1 MEAPRR
7 PSSADPLA
15 YLLSLEK
22 YGIKLG
28 LSNIRTLTA
37 ALDYPE
43 HAFTSILVAGTNGK
57 GSVAAMLERGLRAAG
72 YRTGLYTSPHLV
84 DLAERIAIDGQPV
97 DGATLAAAAHE
108 LRGTVDTLFCAG
120 RLAAPPTFFEATTTM
135 ALSMFRTAR
144 VRVAVLEVGMGGR
157 FDATNVVTPVAVAV
171 PTIDLD
177 HQQFLGT
184 TIEAI
189 AFEKAGVISEGAIVV
204 TGETKP
210 AARDVLYRAAEQR
223 GARFI
228 DANAGTELRVSQ
240 QDGVSRVEAM
250 ATPHARYGPFTLA
263 LRGGHQIRNA
273 VVVVRLLEAL
283 QTVGLPVP
291 IPAIRDALTDV
302 RWRGRLELVTC
313 DPARKVLLDT
323 AHNVAA
329 ATALGAYVRDLA
341 PYGLPFVFGV
351 LKDKDVVGMVRAL
364 GAAATAFVCTP
375 IATARAWSA
384 ADLAALVRKA
394 RPGVTVSVAKG
405 PRAALAEAWTS
416 GPLVCASGSVYL
428 VGDLIRILG
437 PNGTK

>member
-1 MEAPRR
+1 MKAPRP
-7 PSSADPLA
+7 PSSADPLT
-15 YLLSLEK
+15 YLFSLEQ

-37 ALDYPE
+37 ALDHPE
-43 HAFTSILVAGTNGK
+43 HAFTSVLVAGTNGK

-97 DGATLAAAAHE
+97 DTLTLGGAAHDV
-108 LRGTVDTLFCAG
+108 RRTVDTLLRKG
-120 RLAAPPTFFEATTTM
+120 RLDAPPTFFEATTTM
-135 ALSMFRTAR
+135 ALSVFRAAQ

-177 HQQFLGT
+177 HQRYLGT
-184 TIEAI
+184 TVEAI
-189 AFEKAGVISEGAIVV
+189 AFEKAGVISEGAVVV

-210 AARDVLYRAAEQR
+210 AARDVLYGAAEQR

-228 DANAGTELRVSQ
+228 DAAAGTELRVSQ
-240 QDGVSRVEAM
+240 HDGVSRVEAL
-250 ATPHARYGPFTLA
+250 ATPQARYGPLTLA

-273 VVVVRLLEAL
+273 VVAVRLLEAL
-283 QTVGLPVP
+283 ETAGLSVP
-291 IPAIRDALTDV
+291 PAAIRDAMTDV
-302 RWRGRLELVTC
+302 RWRGRLELLTC
-313 DPARKVLLDT
+313 DPTRQVLLDT

-329 ATALGAYVRDLA
+329 ATALGAYVREVA
-341 PYGLPFVFGV
+341 PGGLPFVFGA
-351 LKDKDVVGMVRAL
+351 LEDKDVVGMVQAL

-375 IATARAWSA
+375 VATTRARKA
-384 ADLAALVRKA
+384 ADLAALVHKA
-394 RPGVTVSVAKG
+394 RPDVTVSAAAG
-405 PRAALAEAWTS
+405 PQEALAEAWTR

-428 VGDLIRILG
+428 VGELIRLVDTPG
-437 PNGTK
+437 